1 MIDFQK
7 LNRADIT
14 IASEPLTAEEQKRFS
29 EFLKANREKYAR
41 KKSARLAEKAPK
53 RKKA

>member
-7 LNRADIT
+7 LDRADIM
-14 IASEPLTAEEQKRFS
+14 IASEPLTPEERKRFS

-41 KKSARLAEKAPK
+41 SKSSQPAKKVTKLKKS
-53 RKKA
+53 